1 MNLRFWILR
10 FLLVFSVLYTV
21 IAATWLA
28 RGRDLVRTA
37 WEAAIWAALSAGL
50 LVVSRIYH
58 LRRGR
63 RCAICRDEEGA
74 SSWTVF

>member
-10 FLLVFSVLYTV
+10 FLLVFSVLYAV

-37 WEAAIWAALSAGL
+37 W
-50 LVVSRIYH
+50 
-58 LRRGR
+58 
-63 RCAICRDEEGA
+63 
-74 SSWTVF
+74 